1 VVDAWFIANGRDL
14 DISDDRRG
22 TQRWLTDEQELTR
35 VQAALAASQTEA
47 EKAQA
52 EASRERQA
60 RLELEQRVRELESKL
75 QR

>member
-1 VVDAWFIANGRDL
+1 MVDAWFIANGRDL

-35 VQAALAASQTEA
+35 VQAALAASQTE
-47 EKAQA
+47 KAQA